1 MASVALQ
8 DVRQVIEDLFMGYVR
23 NIEIPNTKG
32 WYLEYFPNSK
42 ETAICFK
49 RMNDVPILQQYIT
62 GGYQA
67 EFSFTVSMRAS
78 VKDTRHNLD
87 ITKPLNDLAAT
98 FAKETREGFP
108 NLKLTDAI
116 PMSLEMTSTPVDD
129 SGENEKTAT
138 FVAAY
143 KLIYEKK
150 GAFEL
155 C

>member
-1 MASVALQ
+1 MALQ
-8 DVRQVIEDLFMGYVR
+8 DVRQVVEDLFMGYIR

-108 NLKLTDAI
+108 NLKLTDAKPI
-116 PMSLEMTSTPVDD
+116 SLEMTST
-129 SGENEKTAT
+129 GESEKTAT

>member
-1 MASVALQ
+1 MALQ

>member
-1 MASVALQ
+1 MASVALE
-8 DVRQVIEDLFMGYVR
+8 DVRQIIEDLFMGYIR
-23 NIEIPNTKG
+23 NIPIPDTKG

-67 EFSFTVSMRAS
+67 AFSFTISMQAS

-98 FAKETREGFP
+98 FAKETQDGFP

-116 PMSLEMTSTPVDD
+116 PISLEMTSTPVDD
-129 SGENEKTAT
+129 TGEKEKTAT

-143 KLIYEKK
+143 RLIYEKK
-150 GAFEL
+150 GAFE
-155 C
+155 

>member
-1 MASVALQ
+1 MANVALE
-8 DVRQVIEDLFMGYVR
+8 DVRQIVEDLFMEYIS
-23 NIEIPNTKG
+23 NIRIPNTKG

-62 GGYQA
+62 GGYKA
-67 EFSFTVSMRAS
+67 EFSFMVSMQAS

-98 FAKETREGFP
+98 FARETREGFP
-108 NLKLTDAI
+108 NLHLTDAKPI
-116 PMSLEMTSTPVDD
+116 SLEMTSTPVDD
-129 SGENEKTAT
+129 TGEKEKTAT

-143 KLIYEKK
+143 KLVYEKK
-150 GAFEL
+150 GAFE
-155 C
+155 